1 MFFPKKWKRKWNN
14 FAEWTNN
21 QEMHFH
27 LDTSKVDCFR
37 LSYLSLI
44 PHHLVSFTHT
54 SYLTK
59 AYSAPSWH
67 FLVHF
72 HPFHSSIRVKFAFK
86 FEYFDQQKSRK
97 RVPLSKRPTK
107 EYSNFNFRSWKTLVF
122 HIHQTIFFFP
132 ICMYIISFSP
142 PIFSINI
149 YFVVDSNTTG
159 FVPHQGK
166 HLISHHGTISS
177 STVSLPVH
185 IVCQICANEWERIE
199 KCWWH
204 SNYPACENAQFD
216 ENWE

>member
-1 MFFPKKWKRKWNN
+1 MFEYDKIVIKWTIWKWKD
-14 FAEWTNN
+14 WT
-21 QEMHFH
+21 EG
-27 LDTSKVDCFR
+27 TSKVDCFR

-59 AYSAPSWH
+59 AYSASSWQ

-122 HIHQTIFFFP
+122 HIHQTIFSSQSV
-132 ICMYIISFSP
+132 CISFLFPLPSFP
-142 PIFSINI
+142 STSILLLTQTQR
-149 YFVVDSNTTG
+149 DSYCTRENTSSHIT
-159 FVPHQGK
+159 VPFHHQ
-166 HLISHHGTISS
+166 L
-177 STVSLPVH
+177 
-185 IVCQICANEWERIE
+185 
-199 KCWWH
+199 
-204 SNYPACENAQFD
+204 
-216 ENWE
+216 